1 MTASI
6 ISPVAASA
14 AAPRFP
20 GLGSLVRKERMEWL
34 RGRRA
39 WVVLVVTTV
48 MMTLTAAS
56 AWINTTLREAL
67 PSEEAVDMPPVS
79 MAPLDN
85 VAAAVGAQFFI
96 LVAIFAVASLV
107 IRERESGTLAW
118 VASKPVSRGS
128 IFVAKWI
135 TASATLGVVA
145 AIVPLA
151 ATMAVVV
158 PLYGMPDVVPVIAV
172 GVGMVAVV
180 AFYATAGL
188 VLGTML
194 PSTAAVAGAG
204 FGVFALPLIVGL
216 VPLPLGQ
223 FLPQEILGWTIGLV
237 GGQDVGVITPIAY
250 VVVTAALVAYGIR
263 RIERIEL

>member
-6 ISPVAASA
+6 ITPSA
-14 AAPRFP
+14 ATAAAHRFA
-20 GLGSLVRKERMEWL
+20 GLSALVRKERTEWL

-39 WVVLVVTTV
+39 WVVLVVTTT

-67 PSEEAVDMPPVS
+67 PSEEAVDLPPVS

-85 VAAAVGAQFFI
+85 VVGAVSAQFFI

-128 IFVAKWI
+128 IFVAKW
-135 TASATLGVVA
+135 VA
-145 AIVPLA
+145 ASILLAVAGAIIPLA
-151 ATMAVVV
+151 ATVAVVV
-158 PLYGMPDVVPVIAV
+158 PLYGMPEIMPIVAV
-172 GVGMVAVV
+172 AIGMVAVV

-188 VLGTML
+188 VLGVVL

-204 FGVFALPLIVGL
+204 FGVFALPILVEL
-216 VPLPLGQ
+216 VPLPLSQ
-223 FLPQEILGWTIGLV
+223 FMPQSILGWTMGLV
-237 GGQDVGVITPIAY
+237 SGAEVGFITPIAY
-250 VVVTAALVAYGIR
+250 VAVMTGLVAYGIR

>member
-6 ISPVAASA
+6 ITPAAASA
-14 AAPRFP
+14 AAPRFA
-20 GLGSLVRKERMEWL
+20 GLGALVRKERTEWL

-39 WVVLVVTTV
+39 WVVLAVTTI

-67 PSEEAVDMPPVS
+67 PSADAVDVPPVS
-79 MAPLDN
+79 MAPFDN
-85 VAAAVGAQFFI
+85 IVGAVSAQFFI

-128 IFVAKWI
+128 IFVAKWV
-135 TASATLGVVA
+135 AAATLLAVVG

-151 ATMAVVV
+151 ATVAVVV
-158 PLYGMPDVVPVIAV
+158 PLYGAPEVMPVVAV
-172 GVGMVAVV
+172 AVGMVAVV
-180 AFYATAGL
+180 AFYATTGL

-204 FGVFALPLIVGL
+204 FGVFAVPVLVDL
-216 VPLPLGQ
+216 VPLPLAQ
-223 FLPQEILGWTIGLV
+223 FLPQSILGWTVGLV
-237 GGQDVGVITPIAY
+237 SGAEVGFVTPIAY
-250 VVVTAALVAYGIR
+250 VVVTAVLVAYGIR